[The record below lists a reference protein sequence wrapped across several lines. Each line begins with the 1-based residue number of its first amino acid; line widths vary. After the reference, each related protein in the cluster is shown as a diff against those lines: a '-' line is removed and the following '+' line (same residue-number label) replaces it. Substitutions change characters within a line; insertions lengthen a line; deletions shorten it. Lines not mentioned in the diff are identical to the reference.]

1 MKESKY
7 LHNFP
12 KFSPFTNIYKKIQ
25 FNPKIFKL
33 SKLISKTSLT
43 YTSQD
48 SNPNPNPTSTSLL
61 HQSHSKTQKSSSP
74 PPNQLKLPQLP
85 KLPLHAD
92 SKLFHSIEFK
102 SIKLSQSIKN
112 PQHRS
117 QDPSILK
124 QRKSSEPLCKS
135 SVQTFNFSPL
145 IEARTI
151 SIPAIP
157 IKLED
162 SLTKT
167 RETFQ
172 RKQEDLN
179 EKISESIKR
188 KIIYSKRKHSQG
200 LKDFSSGFDY
210 QDGQIAL
217 YSSFS
222 NKNS

>member
-12 KFSPFTNIYKKIQ
+12 RFSPFTNFYKKIQ

-43 YTSQD
+43 YTLQEEGPKGPSALGTSQAKPQKAP
-48 SNPNPNPTSTSLL
+48 SPQAT
-61 HQSHSKTQKSSSP
+61 QSAQSKVP
-74 PPNQLKLPQLP
+74 HLP
-85 KLPLHAD
+85 KLALQD
-92 SKLFHSIEFK
+92 ESRVFQSIEFK
-102 SIKLSQSIKN
+102 SIRLSQNIKSLG
-112 PQHRS
+112 PQS
-117 QDPSILK
+117 KSPDQASLK
-124 QRKSSEPLCKS
+124 LRKSSEPLCKS

-157 IKLED
+157 AKLED
-162 SLTKT
+162 PLTSSGGPFH
-167 RETFQ
+167 R
-172 RKQEDLN
+172 RPEDL
-179 EKISESIKR
+179 SDRTCDSLKR
-188 KIIYSKRKHSQG
+188 KIIYSKRKHSTG

-222 NKNS
+222 NK